1 MIRFY
6 LKQNEMDADM
16 LDLFQDGYRRSKNM
30 YATVHID
37 LLWDDKYMIE
47 RIKGGDTIEIHA
59 YIPTETDNDTPI
71 R

>member
-30 YATVHID
+30 YAAVHID
-37 LLWDDKYMIE
+37 FLWDDKDMVE

-59 YIPTETDNDTPI
+59 YIPVETDND
-71 R
+71 